1 VSRAAPKAEKPTR
14 VRCAIY
20 TRKSTEE
27 GLAQEFNSLD
37 AQREGAEAFVASQKA
52 EGWIA
57 LPDRYDDGGFTGGN
71 TERPALQRML
81 ADIAAG
87 KIDCVVVYKVDRLS
101 RSLLDFTKVM
111 ETFERNGVSFVSV
124 TQQFNTSHSMGRLT
138 LNILLSFAQFEREII
153 GERIRDKLAAQRRRG
168 QWAGGRPVLGYDVDR
183 LSRSLM
189 DFARIMSAFDGKGV
203 SFVSVTQQ
211 FNTTSSMGRLTLNIL
226 LSFAQ
231 FEREIIGERIRDKI
245 AAQKRRGKWAGGV
258 PVLGYDVDRSGPSPH
273 LVVNEPE
280 AARVRQIFALYIEK
294 GSLLPVVTELARR
307 QWANKSR
314 VTQTGRGKGKS
325 LGGKAFDKCSLHQ
338 TLTNPIYL
346 GKIVHKSAVY
356 DGEHP
361 PIIEADLFERVQTL
375 LKTNG
380 RTGGAEVRN
389 KYGALLRGLLRCK
402 CCDYAMTHTFAGG
415 RKSRSYRY
423 YRCVKAIK
431 SGSSVCSSG
440 TLPAGEIER
449 VVVDEVRALATD
461 RALITRVLTEAQA
474 AIAAELEALADE
486 RTGLR
491 NAIQKHHAALRE
503 LTTSGVASAASAA
516 QIAHHHERTADAER
530 RLPQIDA
537 RLADLSRETIT
548 RPEAEAAFADF
559 DALWTNLIP
568 REQARL
574 LRLLIS
580 TVEYDAQSGTV
591 AVTFRATSIR
601 ALITHRLEDAA

>member
-1 VSRAAPKAEKPTR
+1 MSGRRRDQPADTKDAKR
-14 VRCAIY
+14 QVRCAIY
-20 TRKSTEE
+20 TRKSSEE
-27 GLAQEFNSLD
+27 GLDQEFNSLD
-37 AQREGAEAFVASQKA
+37 AQRESAEAFIASQRA
-52 EGWIA
+52 EGWTC

-71 TERPALQRML
+71 MERPALDRL
-81 ADIAAG
+81 LRDIEAG
-87 KIDCVVVYKVDRLS
+87 KVDCVVVYK
-101 RSLLDFTKVM
+101 
-111 ETFERNGVSFVSV
+111 
-124 TQQFNTSHSMGRLT
+124 
-138 LNILLSFAQFEREII
+138 
-153 GERIRDKLAAQRRRG
+153 
-168 QWAGGRPVLGYDVDR
+168 VDR

-273 LVVNEPE
+273 LVVNDPE
-280 AARVRQIFALYIEK
+280 AARVRQIFALYLER

-307 QWANKSR
+307 QWPNKRR
-314 VTQTGRGKGKS
+314 VTQTGRGKGQS

-402 CCDYAMTHTFAGG
+402 CCDYAMTHTFAGVPFG
-415 RKSRSYRY
+415 WRY
-423 YRCVKAIK
+423 EWEEARLDDDAASMTFGQWVPLSQLDTSSGAEADGLK
-431 SGSSVCSSG
+431 SG
-440 TLPAGEIER
+440 PGEPEMWAYNRHEGLLLR
-449 VVVDEVRALATD
+449 VFPQTDEGIDGFANMGACLVPGAPEQCPPPQAVVPMIRPVLEGATVELRA
-461 RALITRVLTEAQA
+461 
-474 AIAAELEALADE
+474 E
-486 RTGLR
+486 RTL
-491 NAIQKHHAALRE
+491 
-503 LTTSGVASAASAA
+503 SG
-516 QIAHHHERTADAER
+516 ETAWVFEAFNPVEW
-530 RLPQIDA
+530 
-537 RLADLSRETIT
+537 T
-548 RPEAEAAFADF
+548 RM
-559 DALWTNLIP
+559 
-568 REQARL
+568 
-574 LRLLIS
+574 
-580 TVEYDAQSGTV
+580 TVPPLGGTP
-591 AVTFRATSIR
+591 
-601 ALITHRLEDAA
+601 